1 MGLVPSLRQQKFHF
15 LGIDWSFEQA
25 VFGQGFEVAF
35 EAGFQTLLG
44 TYLQM
49 ATGWFGFA
57 NFTRTFTKSYMIDG
71 GMSLIRFFL

>member
-1 MGLVPSLRQQKFHF
+1 M
-15 LGIDWSFEQA
+15 
-25 VFGQGFEVAF
+25 AF

-57 NFTRTFTKSYMIDG
+57 NFTRTFTKGYMIDG
-71 GMSLIRFFL
+71 GMYFIRFFFKKETIMVTEMIQYNSFIRKCLFLDT